1 MILIVKQKESFRK
14 KPLALQIKK
23 IEVNMNKLVDLGSPN
38 FKLSKIEMREILFD
52 CINKKYS
59 VEDYLCLV
67 DTGKFMNYP
76 KT

>member
-1 MILIVKQKESFRK
+1 
-14 KPLALQIKK
+14 
-23 IEVNMNKLVDLGSPN
+23 MNKLVDLGSPN

-59 VEDYLCLV
+59 VEDYLCLA